1 MNDFAVSEFF
11 RFHPLVNFAYYT
23 AVIIF
28 SMIFMNPVFIA
39 ISVTAAVAYIFV
51 CSGKS
56 AAIKRLFAAI
66 PFMILTAA
74 INAAFNHEGATVLTY
89 LPSGNPLTAESIF
102 YGLAASAM
110 LIGVIYHFTGF
121 NKTITSDKLMYLF
134 GKISPSLALVLT
146 LTLRFVPR
154 FTHQIK
160 NVATARSAVFKSR
173 KNGMIHKA
181 KEGISVLSIMITW
194 SMENAVDTADSMKS
208 RGCGLDG
215 RTAFSLFA
223 FEKRDVFALFAVI
236 FMSVIIIVGASGGAV
251 HFRYFPTVAAHKIT
265 PTSVLVIAAYA
276 ALCFMPVI
284 IEIKEAL
291 VWRKLKSKI

>member
-1 MNDFAVSEFF
+1 M
-11 RFHPLVNFAYYT
+11 
-23 AVIIF
+23 
-28 SMIFMNPVFIA
+28 
-39 ISVTAAVAYIFV
+39 AA
-51 CSGKS
+51 
-56 AAIKRLFAAI
+56 
-66 PFMILTAA
+66 
-74 INAAFNHEGATVLTY
+74 
-89 LPSGNPLTAESIF
+89 
-102 YGLAASAM
+102 
-110 LIGVIYHFTGF
+110 
-121 NKTITSDKLMYLF
+121 
-134 GKISPSLALVLT
+134 
-146 LTLRFVPR
+146 
-154 FTHQIK
+154 
-160 NVATARSAVFKSR
+160 ARSAVFKSR

-236 FMSVIIIVGASGGAV
+236 FMSVIIIVGASGGTV